1 MMYNFDDV
9 DLAIIG
15 IVIIDALSLACMH
28 DKAFDLIQQSII
40 AISALAGGRKLAQR
54 RREVM

>member
-1 MMYNFDDV
+1 MYNFDDV

-15 IVIIDALSLACMH
+15 IVIIDALSLAYMH
-28 DKAFDLIQQSII
+28 DKALDLIQQSII

-54 RREVM
+54 RREVP